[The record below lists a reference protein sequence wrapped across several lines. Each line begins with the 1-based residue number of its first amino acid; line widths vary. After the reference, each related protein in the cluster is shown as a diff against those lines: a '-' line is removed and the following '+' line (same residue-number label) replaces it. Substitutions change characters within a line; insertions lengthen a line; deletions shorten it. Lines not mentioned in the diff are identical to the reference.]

1 MRQVKFKR
9 HYTLTKGRPF
19 DQVPLIDVLFNLMM
33 YFLLTS
39 SFIMQPG
46 LKVKLPE
53 AKTTEQGVPQPVLVS
68 VLQNNTVFYKDRQ
81 VTIPE
86 LETLLIADGKK
97 SRFVL
102 VVKGDQAASCGLVVK
117 VLDIAR
123 LAGAEKLVIAT
134 SPELQ

>member
-1 MRQVKFKR
+1 MKQVKFKR
-9 HYTLTKGRPF
+9 HHKLTSGQL
-19 DQVPLIDVLFNLMM
+19 DMAPLIDIVLQLMI
-33 YFLLTS
+33 YFMLTS

-46 LKVKLPE
+46 LKIKLPE

-68 VLQNNTVFYKDRQ
+68 VTQSNLIFFQDRQ

-86 LETLLIADGKK
+86 LESLLSAEGKK
-97 SRFVL
+97 GKFAL
-102 VVKGDQAASCGLVVK
+102 VVKGDQAASHGLVVK
-117 VLDIAR
+117 ILDIAR

>member
-1 MRQVKFKR
+1 MKPVKFRR
-9 HYTLTKGRPF
+9 HYNLTRGRPF
-19 DQVPLIDVLFNLMM
+19 DQVPLIDVLLNLMM

-68 VLQNNTVFYKDRQ
+68 VTQNNAVFYKDRQ

-86 LETLLIADGKK
+86 LETLLTADGKK

-102 VVKGDQAASCGLVVK
+102 VVKGDQAASHGLVVK
-117 VLDIAR
+117 ILDIAR

-134 SPELQ
+134 SPEL

>member
-1 MRQVKFKR
+1 M
-9 HYTLTKGRPF
+9 
-19 DQVPLIDVLFNLMM
+19 IDVLLNLMM

-46 LKVKLPE
+46 LKIKLPE
-53 AKTTEQGVPQPVLVS
+53 ARTTEQGVPQPVLVS
-68 VLQNNTVFYKDRQ
+68 VTQKNAVFYKDKQ

-86 LETLLIADGKK
+86 LESLLAAEGKK
-97 SRFVL
+97 EKFVL
-102 VVKGDQAASCGLVVK
+102 VVKGDQAASHGLVVK
-117 VLDIAR
+117 ILDIAR